1 MARPN
6 HLPNLRRPFHEKP
19 AEFPTPTL
27 GKRKDSWRIRWF
39 RSKKLYEITLGS
51 IPKDEAKATLAV
63 VAAALAKTDWPNEL
77 LTHPTVKRYLAD
89 IAGTIVEG
97 DSQLI
102 EKYAHHQKTNGT
114 SNWYTTVKAHLL
126 AASAATG
133 NLTDATP
140 QELLDFLNAIMDTR
154 TKATRNRAYI
164 ALSGFY
170 RWLRVTGV
178 HPKGHN
184 PLEGIKQIR
193 EDAPPDGIVVW
204 EKNELKSL
212 LDAADKFKDGIA
224 VWIAIY
230 AGLRRS
236 EIARLKWNDI
246 TEICINIT
254 KSKTGKKRQV
264 PLPAVLAN
272 RLKKVPRSGPRVVP
286 WPEAFNGW
294 LIAAKRLI
302 TEYLPRH
309 LEKLYEKHPEKFG
322 WNPFRH
328 TFASRHAQAG
338 QPLDLIAG
346 WLGDS
351 PTVCREH
358 YARYVPANMRDTRID
373 LIDDLPRKPRKKP
386 AAKKTKE
393 KP

>member
-1 MARPN
+1 MARP
-6 HLPNLRRPFHEKP
+6 KSSI
-19 AEFPTPTL
+19 PTPFMR
-27 GKRKDSWRIRWF
+27 KRKNAYQISWTLEDEEF
-39 RSKKLYEITLGS
+39 AFSLGTVPKSEADITLR
-51 IPKDEAKATLAV
+51 AV
-63 VAAALAKTDWPNEL
+63 AIALANDDFWSPEL
-77 LTHPTVKRYLAD
+77 LDYPAVKRYLARK
-89 IAGTIVEG
+89 AGRDKTES
-97 DSQLI
+97 DCNLI
-102 EKYAHHQKTNGT
+102 EKYAHYQKTNGT

-126 AASAATG
+126 AASTTTG
-133 NLTDATP
+133 NLVDATP
-140 QELLDFLNAIMDTR
+140 QELLDFLNAIMETR

-236 EIARLKWNDI
+236 EIARLKWSDI

-393 KP
+393 KS